1 MEDSALAIYKAIG
14 AVQNVISN
22 VQTLDEAIQGCLK
35 TIVDNSGADSAVL
48 WYADKAGDGTLHP
61 YFWLDPVDL
70 TRRSHAPG
78 NGAVG
83 RVYESQ
89 KAERPFDFDA
99 LQDAETAIDF
109 MVW

>member
-1 MEDSALAIYKAIG
+1 MENSALAIYKAIG

-22 VQTLDEAIQGCLK
+22 AQTLDEAIQGCLK

-61 YFWLDPVDL
+61 YFWLGPVDL

-83 RVYESQ
+83 RVVRMRDGRTHEVTVNRNR
-89 KAERPFDFDA
+89 ARATD
-99 LQDAETAIDF
+99 L
-109 MVW
+109 VW